1 LEQHGTGVVANAVAD
16 SLKSKS
22 WEILDIMELILLE
35 YCASNASKGFLVTA
49 LMCAAIFKLLLCH
62 LQPESAG
69 RAWKDGASDIPT
81 SAYIYIFQSCFL
93 NCELMTRPFQRWAP
107 FIQPSP
113 KQLSA
118 FLGVT

>member
-81 SAYIYIFQSCFL
+81 SAYIYISVVL
-93 NCELMTRPFQRWAP
+93 PEL
-107 FIQPSP
+107 
-113 KQLSA
+113 
-118 FLGVT
+118 

>member
-22 WEILDIMELILLE
+22 ENSSLGVKVLNEGSWEILDIMELILLE
-35 YCASNASKGFLVTA
+35 YCASKGFLVTA

-81 SAYIYIFQSCFL
+81 SA
-93 NCELMTRPFQRWAP
+93 
-107 FIQPSP
+107 
-113 KQLSA
+113 
-118 FLGVT
+118 